1 MARVRDIGIDE
12 VPEDVKPV
20 YQRFAHEYGP
30 FLNQVKIFAHR
41 PIALRHLMGMLLEM
55 ADNPILDKRH
65 LEIAIVTVSAIN
77 RCDYCVAHHGP
88 RLLDFGL
95 PRAVIDRILDEDCP
109 GLDPVDRMVRDYA
122 AQVTRDHNRV
132 GDRQFDELRAHFSET
147 QIVELT
153 LRITLC
159 TFFNKF
165 NDVMMLEMEDEAA
178 IFHHETAKPAYQGV
192 NPSKENEV

>member
-1 MARVRDIGIDE
+1 MARVRDVGLDE
-12 VPEDVKPV
+12 VDESVRPV
-20 YQRFAHEYGP
+20 YQRFADEYGP
-30 FLNQVKIFAHR
+30 FLNQVKVFAHR
-41 PIALRHLMGMLLEM
+41 PIALRHIMGMLLEM

-95 PRAVIDRILDEDCP
+95 ARDTIDRILDDDCP
-109 GLDPVDRMVRDYA
+109 GLDPLDRLVRDYA

-132 GDRQFDELRAHFSET
+132 RDTLFDALREHFDEA

-165 NDVMMLEMEDEAA
+165 NDVMQLEMEDEAA
-178 IFHHETAKPAYQGV
+178 VFAAAATGRG
-192 NPSKENEV
+192 

>member
-1 MARVRDIGIDE
+1 M
-12 VPEDVKPV
+12 PEDAKPV
-20 YQRFAHEYGP
+20 YQRFADEYGP

-95 PRAVIDRILDEDCP
+95 PLAVIDQILDEDCP

-132 GDRQFDELRAHFSET
+132 GDHQFDGLRAHFS
-147 QIVELT
+147 
-153 LRITLC
+153 
-159 TFFNKF
+159 
-165 NDVMMLEMEDEAA
+165 
-178 IFHHETAKPAYQGV
+178 
-192 NPSKENEV
+192 